1 MSIPVINTEGT
12 TKRIKEHIQK
22 AGRRKVAEACGVSM
36 QAVFYWENGHNM
48 PQIDNIVI
56 IASICGC
63 HVEDL
68 LELDVVEFTQE
79 GKRHGDL

>member
-12 TKRIKEHIQK
+12 AKRIKEHIQK

-36 QAVFYWENGHNM
+36 QAVIYWENGNNL
-48 PQIDNIVI
+48 PQLDNIVI
-56 IASICGC
+56 IASVCDC

-68 LELDVVEFTQE
+68 LELDAVEFKQE
-79 GKRHGDL
+79 DKRNE